1 MAKLLLLFP
10 KHLNLLFGTF
20 PTPPASAV
28 IQRSSERVRLAP
40 VRNFAGTVGS
50 SFGNAAWTRR
60 GRSESIRAMQR
71 KRRCDDWRSM
81 GLFG

>member
-10 KHLNLLFGTF
+10 KRLNLLFGTF

-28 IQRSSERVRLAP
+28 IQRSSERVRQAP

-50 SFGNAAWTRR
+50 SFGNAAWTL
-60 GRSESIRAMQR
+60 MLK
-71 KRRCDDWRSM
+71 KRIKMEKILDMVDIM
-81 GLFG
+81 T